1 MKRIKSIYCFGSSNT
16 AGGGFEFDSSY
27 VDKTFKSMYSHLE
40 EEMSPFNFSWPGQ
53 LQKLLGNSVKVY
65 NLAKQGRG
73 NQRTERLVYDII
85 KSNDFV
91 KDETLFLVEPTTT
104 GRDEIFSKE
113 LNDYLVLNYNFTDT
127 DFSFTWV
134 ARDYIYESESD
145 KEYINNNIE
154 FFKTF
159 IDKFKSVKDEMD
171 KITRST
177 DFFLNYLEN
186 QSINYLLTSTPPF
199 FIDYNE
205 SKSIEYG
212 DGEYFSKNKCFIDFT
227 YSNKMTI
234 KDETNGFSE
243 DLHSGFKSNK
253 LVANIIFNRLIGL
266 NYIDLDKKEIDWKYF
281 KELKVIK

>member
-1 MKRIKSIYCFGSSNT
+1 MKKIKKIYCFGSSNT
-16 AGGGFEFDSSY
+16 AGGGFEFDSLY
-27 VDKTFKSMYSHLE
+27 VDETFKSMYSHLG
-40 EEMSPFNFSWPGQ
+40 EEMTPFNFSWPGQ

-73 NQRTERLVYDII
+73 NQRTERLIYDII
-85 KSNDFV
+85 KSDDFV
-91 KDETLFLVEPTTT
+91 KDETLFLIEPTTT

-134 ARDYIYESESD
+134 ARDYIYESETD

-171 KITRST
+171 KTTRSI

-186 QSINYLLTSTPPF
+186 QSINYLLTSLPPF
-199 FIDYNE
+199 FIDYDE

-212 DGEYFSKNKCFIDFT
+212 DGGYFSKNKCFIDFT
-227 YSNKMTI
+227 YLNKMTI

-253 LVANIIFNRLIGL
+253 LVANIVFNKLVENKLIGF
-266 NYIDLDKKEIDWKYF
+266 DKIEIDWKYY
-281 KELKVIK
+281 KELKVI